1 MSQIGN
7 ECYGGNFC
15 HNDVDMLV
23 VGMRGGSNNQWINSS
38 EEGVNVIADAGAA
51 AAPKIGGC
59 TDTEYRTHFS
69 LWAIM
74 NSPLMIG
81 CDIRNMDDVTRGILT
96 NREVIAI
103 NQDIECRGPYCIRQW
118 NNPENVFA
126 LVKPMSDGGYAIGLF
141 NFGDRSGEMSLQ
153 FWDIGLT
160 YASGRGLEMYDCW
173 NKKNLGVF
181 TERFVTTIEPHDCVM
196 LRAKVV
202 KIR

>member
-1 MSQIGN
+1 
-7 ECYGGNFC
+7 
-15 HNDVDMLV
+15 
-23 VGMRGGSNNQWINSS
+23 
-38 EEGVNVIADAGAA
+38 
-51 AAPKIGGC
+51 
-59 TDTEYRTHFS
+59 
-69 LWAIM
+69 
-74 NSPLMIG
+74 
-81 CDIRNMDDVTRGILT
+81 
-96 NREVIAI
+96 
-103 NQDIECRGPYCIRQW
+103 
-118 NNPENVFA
+118 
-126 LVKPMSDGGYAIGLF
+126 MSDGGYAIGLF